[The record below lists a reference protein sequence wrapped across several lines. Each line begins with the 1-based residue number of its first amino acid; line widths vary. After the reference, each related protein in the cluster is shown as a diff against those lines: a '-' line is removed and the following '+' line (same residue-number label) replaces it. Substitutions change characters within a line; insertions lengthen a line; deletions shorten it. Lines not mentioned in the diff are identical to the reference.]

1 MNERKR
7 ERNNTC
13 TREKRLKENERER
26 EINNERE
33 EDRELD
39 NEVSTFSNFLS
50 YRRTIDVQAFTEN
63 CAVEDLFK

>member
-1 MNERKR
+1 MR
-7 ERNNTC
+7 
-13 TREKRLKENERER
+13 ERER

-33 EDRELD
+33 DDREMD